1 MNQTGREMKLC
12 TPEIVWHD
20 KDPIYSVDFHHE
32 SGSEWRLASG
42 GTDKHVK
49 VSRGCPVWMHP
60 VYLSSVVQHAG
71 KVVIGRHKLS

>member
-1 MNQTGREMKLC
+1 MKLC
-12 TPEIVWHD
+12 TPQIVWHD

-49 VSRGCPVWMHP
+49 VSCTVQR
-60 VYLSSVVQHAG
+60 VVQY
-71 KVVIGRHKLS
+71 S

>member
-1 MNQTGREMKLC
+1 MKLC

-49 VSRGCPVWMHP
+49 A
-60 VYLSSVVQHAG
+60 SSAALPATLG
-71 KVVIGRHKLS
+71 GALCCAAD

>member
-1 MNQTGREMKLC
+1 MKLC

-49 VSRGCPVWMHP
+49 VSRAALPCPVLHVP
-60 VYLSSVVQHAG
+60 LSSAVQHTG
-71 KVVIGRHKLS
+71 KANTARHKLS

>member
-1 MNQTGREMKLC
+1 MKLC

-49 VSRGCPVWMHP
+49 VSLLCMYPSPLLWSTRVG
-60 VYLSSVVQHAG
+60 QH
-71 KVVIGRHKLS
+71 